1 MKQNYEEV
9 SALQN
14 YEIGQSY
21 KVDKR
26 VFHYS
31 QATEA
36 LLLTYRLAMTD
47 VPYLATNE
55 VAFTALA
62 TTLPVGTTQVSVNTA
77 TFVGLGGAGI
87 VAQDELKGGYVELW
101 SGVGV
106 NQFMWRKI
114 KSNLANAG
122 AFTVVTLDRPI
133 NVPFGHAGPA
143 PALQAQICLHQPIYR
158 AITTLASVSIHFRV
172 AAGVPPVPVP
182 LATPFFW
189 LQTYGPVWLQSGGVP
204 VQPLQAAN
212 NNFVDVYAMEDTIQ
226 DLTLALTAGI
236 SPQRIGHAMGA
247 EAYGCNQIFLELDKG

>member
-9 SALQN
+9 SAVQN
-14 YEIGQSY
+14 YEIGQRFAT
-21 KVDKR
+21 DKR

-55 VAFTALA
+55 PNPTAALLPIAIGA
-62 TTLPVGTTQVSVNTA
+62 TTISVITTL
-77 TFVGLGGAGI
+77 FVGLGGAGI
-87 VAQDELKGGYVELW
+87 VGKDELKGGYIEIWAGL
-101 SGVGV
+101 GV

-114 KSNLANAG
+114 KSNEANVG
-122 AFTVVTLDRPI
+122 ANTVITVDRPF
-133 NVPFGHAGPA
+133 NVPIGAGSMVG
-143 PALQAQICLHQPIYR
+143 IHQPIYR
-158 AITTLASVSIHFRV
+158 SITTLASVSIHFRV

-189 LQTYGPVWLQSGGVP
+189 LQTWGPVWIQSGGVP

-247 EAYGCNQIFLELDKG
+247 EAYGCNQIFLELDNS